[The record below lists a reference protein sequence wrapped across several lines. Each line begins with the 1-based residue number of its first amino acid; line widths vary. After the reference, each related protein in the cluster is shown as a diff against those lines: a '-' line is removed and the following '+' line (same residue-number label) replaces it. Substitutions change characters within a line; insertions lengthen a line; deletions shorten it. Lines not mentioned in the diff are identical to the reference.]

1 MPPKE
6 AEPSA
11 WAKLTTPGAE
21 FDRVGLTCPP
31 PRPATHALTYLHTFG
46 ATLRGAH
53 ADPALCTGRAVGCSA
68 LDSAGARA
76 GARPRLRLH
85 PDHGRQRQPQV
96 RQPLDRQLPR
106 LGNFLCDLL
115 SLQCRRFCSGSD
127 PVCWFAR
134 SFFMVSVVPVHMYLV
149 NYLDIDDKEHG
160 GDIAVAIEGLP
171 AAFATFTLCWML
183 SYSLLHAAELPV

>member
-1 MPPKE
+1 MRT
-6 AEPSA
+6 
-11 WAKLTTPGAE
+11 L
-21 FDRVGLTCPP
+21 
-31 PRPATHALTYLHTFG
+31 
-46 ATLRGAH
+46 TLRCAQDELSDVLHWIRQVLALVLGLAYGCIPITGASGN
-53 ADPALCTGRAVGCSA
+53 LRS
-68 LDSAGARA
+68 DS
-76 GARPRLRLH
+76 H
-85 PDHGRQRQPQV
+85 ST
-96 RQPLDRQLPR
+96 RQLPR

-160 GDIAVAIEGLP
+160 GYIAVAIEGLP

>member
-31 PRPATHALTYLHTFG
+31 PQPATARVPTCML
-46 ATLRGAH
+46 TLRCAQDELSDVLHWIRQVLALVLGLAYGCIPITGASGN
-53 ADPALCTGRAVGCSA
+53 LRS
-68 LDSAGARA
+68 DS
-76 GARPRLRLH
+76 H
-85 PDHGRQRQPQV
+85 ST
-96 RQPLDRQLPR
+96 RQLPR

-160 GDIAVAIEGLP
+160 GYIAVAIEGLP